1 MKQKFG
7 FFFEKFGKINKPISK
22 LTKRQ
27 SDNVQINK
35 IRNKKGLII
44 TDIDMKEII
53 RL

>member
-7 FFFEKFGKINKPISK
+7 FFFDKFGKINKHISK

>member
-1 MKQKFG
+1 MKQKFV
-7 FFFEKFGKINKPISK
+7 FFEKFGKINKPISK
-22 LTKRQ
+22 LTKRH